1 MTMPAAAPPEMPL
14 LEDDDEFDLDAVVDA
29 EGLEEEDADEDERV
43 ATRAAVDG
51 VVGDA
56 AAGAAR
62 QIRSLSAR

>member
-1 MTMPAAAPPEMPL
+1 MPL

-29 EGLEEEDADEDERV
+29 EGLAEDADEDERV